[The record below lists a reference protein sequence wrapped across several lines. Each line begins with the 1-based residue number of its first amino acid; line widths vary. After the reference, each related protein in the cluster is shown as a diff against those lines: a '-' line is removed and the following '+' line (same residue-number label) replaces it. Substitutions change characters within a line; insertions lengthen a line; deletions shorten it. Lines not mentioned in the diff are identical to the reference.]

1 MSKTRKPERK
11 KSPRAGPQ
19 TPPPDQSSGSTSTPK
34 PSAPL
39 SLADWLRQATPE
51 DLQELQSLIDSH
63 AAAAP
68 GPDPYTVRTLGQ
80 VAEWFGMELQ
90 TVKQWRMLD
99 PPMPGQEGRWNL
111 QEIARWR
118 MARIK
123 ADRGDGGKAG
133 ASALRQQREIEALE
147 INNARASLKLRKE
160 SGELVS
166 RQAARSAIRSMFNR
180 LRAQLEPLPE
190 QLAPLLPNDL
200 RSDFRRDCDQRVR
213 LLLQQIANWRFER
226 DVSGTGGPAEDG
238 S

>member
-1 MSKTRKPERK
+1 M
-11 KSPRAGPQ
+11 
-19 TPPPDQSSGSTSTPK
+19 
-34 PSAPL
+34 
-39 SLADWLRQATPE
+39 ADWLRQATPA
-51 DLQELQSLIDSH
+51 DLQDLQSLIESH
-63 AAAAP
+63 VPAGQRA
-68 GPDPYTVRTLGQ
+68 DPYTVRTLGQ

-133 ASALRQQREIEALE
+133 ASALRQQKEIESLE
-147 INNARASLKLRKE
+147 IANARASIKLRKE
-160 SGELVS
+160 AGELVS

-180 LRAQLEPLPE
+180 LRTQLEPLPE
-190 QLAPLLPNDL
+190 LLAPLLPNEV
-200 RSDFRRDCDQRVR
+200 RADFRRDCDQRVR

-226 DVSGTGGPAEDG
+226 DVSGAAGDPGVETDTSEGENHG
-238 S
+238 